1 MEAISCHPI
10 DMLLYRDEYGT
21 PEMRTIFSEEN
32 LVKKWLLV
40 DAAIAEVEA
49 ELGIIPPKA
58 AEEIKK
64 KATEDYVKVSRVA
77 ELAKTKGLD
86 IAAQLSALAEVCAA
100 GAGEFIRLGSAGIDN
115 YETAWALLIK
125 EALPIVLRDI
135 DRLIEI
141 LVNLTKKYRNTLCV
155 SRTFGQHE
163 GPITF
168 GYKTAAWALELH
180 RCRRLLLEEKRDYL
194 MGKVTGTIGNLFS
207 LEKFFPGKALTFQ
220 KKVCEK
226 LGLYESDLT
235 MLFSRRRLMQAIV
248 NLTYVANAIDNIA
261 MEIFNRQRPE
271 IGELQEPFGQ
281 HQVASTASPHKRN
294 PYGCNTLCGLA
305 EVVRGNAATIMHSTW
320 FDERDHRR
328 MPIELTVIPSTF
340 IIISGM
346 LQKAIYICENLIV
359 NPERMQENLKL
370 LKGVNLSETVATAL
384 ALRGLGRYT
393 AYSLMR
399 EIAQDVLNSG
409 REFREIL
416 KNHQVVRQYL
426 NEDEIDNLLD
436 FSSNL
441 GLVQAQIDSALAEI
455 EIL

>member
-1 MEAISCHPI
+1 METINCHPV
-10 DMLLYRDEYGT
+10 DMLLYRDEYGA
-21 PEMRTIFSEEN
+21 PEIRAIFSEEN

-40 DAAIAEVEA
+40 DATIAEVEA
-49 ELGIIPPKA
+49 ELGIIPHMA

-64 KATEDYVKVSRVA
+64 KATGDYVKVPRVA
-77 ELAKTKGLD
+77 ELAKSKGLD
-86 IAAQLSALAEVCAA
+86 IAAQLSALAEVCED

-125 EALPIVLRDI
+125 EALPIILRDI
-135 DRLIEI
+135 DRLIAV
-141 LVNLTKKYRNTLCV
+141 LVNLTKKYRHTLCV

-180 RCRRLLLEEKRDYL
+180 HCRRLLREGERDYL
-194 MGKVTGTIGNLFS
+194 VGKATGTIGNLFS
-207 LEKFFPGKALTFQ
+207 LEKFYPGKAASFP

-235 MLFSRRRLMQAIV
+235 MLFSCRRLMEIV
-248 NLTYVANAIDNIA
+248 INLTYVANAIDNIA

-305 EVVRGNAATIMHSTW
+305 EVVRGSAATILHSTW

-328 MPIELTVIPSTF
+328 MPIELSVIPSTF
-340 IIISGM
+340 IIVSGM
-346 LQKAIYICENLIV
+346 LQKAIFICENLIV
-359 NPERMQENLKL
+359 KPEQMMKNLKL
-370 LKGVNLSETVATAL
+370 LKGLNLSEIVATAL

-399 EIAQDVLNSG
+399 EIAQSVLNRG
-409 REFREIL
+409 REFREAL
-416 KNHQVVRQYL
+416 KSHQIVRQYL
-426 NEDEIDNLLD
+426 KEEEIDNLLD
-436 FSSNL
+436 FIA
-441 GLVQAQIDSALAEI
+441 VQIKPV
-455 EIL
+455 